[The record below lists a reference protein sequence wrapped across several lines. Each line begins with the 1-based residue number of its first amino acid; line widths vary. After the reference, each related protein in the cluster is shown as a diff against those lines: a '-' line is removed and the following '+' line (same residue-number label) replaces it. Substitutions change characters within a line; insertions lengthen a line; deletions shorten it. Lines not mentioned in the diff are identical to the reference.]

1 MHPLRPIVLQ
11 PLGHRGLQP
20 RGFGARDEEDGE
32 DEDEEAE
39 DVVEALQPDRG
50 HDEEELDEDGAW

>member
-1 MHPLRPIVLQ
+1 
-11 PLGHRGLQP
+11 LQP

-50 HDEEELDEDGAW
+50 HDEEELDEDGA